1 MLETKMK
8 TDGELLNVLL
18 SPIPGDEIAGEDIAF
33 APEVDEIR
41 EARREDDT
49 SLTQGEWETALKTA
63 QWPRVM
69 ELCEG
74 VLRDKSKDLQIAAWY
89 TEALTKVNGFA
100 GLAFGVKVLDG
111 LITDFWEFVHPAF
124 DPADLEERIG
134 KIEWLNNQLTLVVR
148 NIPLTSKASGAYAW
162 LKWEESRQVENLGL
176 KDAEARQKAIDE
188 GKLSGDAFA
197 KAVAASGLSFYEAL
211 RSQIREATAV
221 LAGFE
226 MHVDEK
232 FGRDAPSLKDL
243 REALGGCGELTE
255 KMIAKLGGAAPQAA
269 SGQDLLG
276 EQQMESSTIE
286 AQTNTQPVAVG
297 SIRSRGDAINALRA
311 VSRYFRANEPHSP
324 VSLLAERAAKWAE
337 MPIESWL
344 SSVIKDES
352 TLRELRELLDVH
364 SVE

>member
-1 MLETKMK
+1 MREVQVRMN
-8 TDGELLNVLL
+8 DDLLNVLL
-18 SPIPGDEIAGEDIAF
+18 APIPGDQIAGEDIAF

-49 SLTQGEWETALKTA
+49 SLTQGEWESALKTA
-63 QWPRVM
+63 QWPQVM

-124 DPADLEERIG
+124 DPADLDERIG
-134 KIEWLNNQLTLVVR
+134 KIEWLNKQLTLVVR
-148 NIPLTSKASGAYAW
+148 NIPMTSKASGGYAW

-176 KDAEARQKAIDE
+176 KDAEAKQRAVDE
-188 GKLSGDAFA
+188 GKLSGEAFDR
-197 KAVAASGLSFYEAL
+197 AAMSSGLNYYETL
-211 RSQIREATAV
+211 RSQVQEAAAV
-221 LAGFE
+221 LADFE
-226 MHVDEK
+226 KHVDEK

-243 REALGGCGELTE
+243 REALGACGDLAER
-255 KMIAKLGGAAPQAA
+255 MITRLGGAAPQQP
-269 SGQDLLG
+269 SESEPPGDR
-276 EQQMESSTIE
+276 QMESSTMQDQ
-286 AQTNTQPVAVG
+286 AHPQPVAVG

-352 TLRELRELLDVH
+352 TLRELRELLDVRPG
-364 SVE
+364 E

>member
-1 MLETKMK
+1 MHA
-8 TDGELLNVLL
+8 ELLNTLL
-18 SPIPGDEIAGEDIAF
+18 APIPGDQIAGEDIAF

-89 TEALTKVNGFA
+89 TEALTKVNGFS

-124 DPADLEERIG
+124 DPADLDERIG

-148 NIPLTSKASGAYAW
+148 NIPLTSKASGGYAW
-162 LKWEESRQVENLGL
+162 LKWDESRQVENLGL
-176 KDAEARQKAIDE
+176 KDAEAKQQAIDE
-188 GKLSGDAFA
+188 GKLSGEAFA
-197 KAVAASGLSFYEAL
+197 RAVTASGLGFYENL
-211 RSQIREATAV
+211 RTQIREAASA
-221 LAGFE
+221 LADFDL
-226 MHVDEK
+226 HVDEK

-243 REALGGCGELTE
+243 REALGGCGELAE
-255 KMIAKLGGAAPQAA
+255 KMIAKLGGAASQAVTEQEP
-269 SGQDLLG
+269 SGEG
-276 EQQMESSTIE
+276 QMEASDIQPQSGISSI
-286 AQTNTQPVAVG
+286 AVG
-297 SIRSRGDAINALRA
+297 GIRSRGDAINALRA

-344 SSVIKDES
+344 GSVIKDEA
-352 TLRELRELLDVH
+352 TLRELRELLDVRPG
-364 SVE
+364 E